1 VRRRKARR
9 RNMGENRSPWRKKK
23 GFQELQRNKVMYFLL
38 SLLIAFLFLVAG
50 CGGSSPPS
58 PPPQKV
64 KSPSV
69 EKKVGGV
76 KVAEKKEAEKKEQAE
91 YAYNPAGKPDPFKPF
106 MQLAPGKEFSR
117 AVPLTP
123 LQKYDVSQLKL
134 VAIITSSEGNIA
146 LVEDS
151 TGKGYSLRKGT
162 GIGRNDGRVKKI
174 VKDRVIIEEVHE
186 DIFGQKKIREISL
199 FLHRVEEGGES

>member
-1 VRRRKARR
+1 
-9 RNMGENRSPWRKKK
+9 MGENRSPWRKKK

-38 SLLIAFLFLVAG
+38 SLSIAFLFFVAG

-58 PPPQKV
+58 PPPQKM
-64 KSPSV
+64 KSPTV
-69 EKKVGGV
+69 EKKKVGGV
-76 KVAEKKEAEKKEQAE
+76 KVAEKKEPEKKEEAE

-106 MQLAPGKEFSR
+106 MQLAPGKELSR

-123 LQKYDVSQLKL
+123 LQKYEVSQLKL
-134 VAIITSSEGNIA
+134 VAIITSSEENIA
-146 LVEDS
+146 LVEDA
-151 TGKGYSLRKGT
+151 TGRGYSLRKGT

-174 VKDRVIIEEVHE
+174 LKDRVIIEEVYE
-186 DIFGQKKIREISL
+186 DIFGQKKIHEISL